1 MEDCIVIKEQIIACL
16 SGSVYLFVCVVQ
28 PYTGAASMTIDFF
41 YKYFLEWGCIGNLLM
56 LLGGQSL
63 NLTIIQKSGLLHM
76 EMASFE
82 RQSGPFLS

>member
-1 MEDCIVIKEQIIACL
+1 
-16 SGSVYLFVCVVQ
+16 VQ

-41 YKYFLEWGCIGNLLM
+41 YKYFLEWGWIGNLLM
-56 LLGGQSL
+56 LLGWQSL
-63 NLTIIQKSGLLHM
+63 NLRIIKKSGLLHM

>member
-63 NLTIIQKSGLLHM
+63 NQRIIQISGLLYM
-76 EMASFE
+76 EIASFE
-82 RQSGPFLS
+82 